1 MSDMPN
7 YIKPKIR
14 RSIDLP
20 FILPVKKFKNNQKI
34 MIQRTKDNFLV
45 RNFTQKIAFTKTFVR
60 GYHKLANFIF
70 LFELCMR
77 FSIFCMKNGP
87 FRKIHMT
94 SSSVKIKWTNF

>member
-34 MIQRTKDNFLV
+34 MIQRTKIGFHYQNL
-45 RNFTQKIAFTKTFVR
+45 TQKIAFSKTFVR
-60 GYHKLANFIF
+60 GI
-70 LFELCMR
+70 
-77 FSIFCMKNGP
+77 
-87 FRKIHMT
+87 
-94 SSSVKIKWTNF
+94 TN

>member
-34 MIQRTKDNFLV
+34 MIQRTKIGFHYQNL
-45 RNFTQKIAFTKTFVR
+45 TQKIAFSKTFVR
-60 GYHKLANFIF
+60 GN
-70 LFELCMR
+70 
-77 FSIFCMKNGP
+77 
-87 FRKIHMT
+87 
-94 SSSVKIKWTNF
+94 TN